1 MQNLNA
7 VLRAIPAPDADA
19 MARAQQHIDGLL
31 KPPGSLGRL
40 EALAVQ
46 LAGMPGLGGQ
56 PQVAKKALLV
66 MCADH
71 GVWDEGVA
79 ISPKAV
85 TAIQAA
91 NMTRGT
97 TGVCVLAAQAG
108 AKVHVIDVGI
118 DSEPL
123 PGVVNMRVARG
134 CGNIARG
141 PAMSREQGQELLLEV
156 MRYTR
161 ALAQE
166 GVTLF
171 GVGELGMANTTPAAA
186 IVSVL
191 TGSDAQEVVGIG
203 ANLPLAKVGNKV
215 EVVRRAIAVN
225 QPDPNDGLDVLS
237 KVGGFDLLGMTGV
250 MLGAASC
257 GLPVVLDGFLSYAAA
272 LAACQIAPEVKPYLI
287 PSHYSAEKG
296 ARIAL
301 AHLGLEPYL
310 NMGMRLGEGS
320 GAALAMALTSALSPV
335 PVAGYSIAF
344 IAACGGGV
352 SWLLVMTA
360 GGGFRHTQ
368 DRNKLILA
376 GIAFSAFCMALTRI
390 TLLLTEDH
398 AYGIFYWLA
407 GGVSHVRW
415 QEFWQLFP
423 MVAVALPV
431 VLLLANQLN
440 LLNVSDS
447 TARTLGVNLPKLR
460 LIINILVLLLVG
472 ACVSAACVI
481 VLKALAKKKSSD
493 AKADDELDLDFEIN

>member
-1 MQNLNA
+1 M
-7 VLRAIPAPDADA
+7 
-19 MARAQQHIDGLL
+19 
-31 KPPGSLGRL
+31 
-40 EALAVQ
+40 Q

-85 TAIQAA
+85 TAIRAA

-97 TGVCVLAAQAG
+97 TGVCVLAARAG

-123 PGVVNMRVARG
+123 PGVVDMRVARG

-161 ALAQE
+161 ALAWE

-250 MLGAASC
+250 MLGRRR
-257 GLPVVLDGFLSYAAA
+257 PVG
-272 LAACQIAPEVKPYLI
+272 C
-287 PSHYSAEKG
+287 
-296 ARIAL
+296 RWCW
-301 AHLGLEPYL
+301 
-310 NMGMRLGEGS
+310 M
-320 GAALAMALTSALSPV
+320 
-335 PVAGYSIAF
+335 
-344 IAACGGGV
+344 
-352 SWLLVMTA
+352 
-360 GGGFRHTQ
+360 
-368 DRNKLILA
+368 
-376 GIAFSAFCMALTRI
+376 AFSPTRRR
-390 TLLLTEDH
+390 
-398 AYGIFYWLA
+398 WRR
-407 GGVSHVRW
+407 VR
-415 QEFWQLFP
+415 
-423 MVAVALPV
+423 
-431 VLLLANQLN
+431 
-440 LLNVSDS
+440 
-447 TARTLGVNLPKLR
+447 
-460 LIINILVLLLVG
+460 
-472 ACVSAACVI
+472 
-481 VLKALAKKKSSD
+481 
-493 AKADDELDLDFEIN
+493 

>member
-1 MQNLNA
+1 Q
-7 VLRAIPAPDADA
+7 
-19 MARAQQHIDGLL
+19 
-31 KPPGSLGRL
+31 
-40 EALAVQ
+40 
-46 LAGMPGLGGQ
+46 
-56 PQVAKKALLV
+56 
-66 MCADH
+66 
-71 GVWDEGVA
+71 
-79 ISPKAV
+79 
-85 TAIQAA
+85 
-91 NMTRGT
+91 
-97 TGVCVLAAQAG
+97 
-108 AKVHVIDVGI
+108 VHVIDVGI

-186 IVSVL
+186 MVSVL

-215 EVVRRAIAVN
+215 EVVRRAIALN
-225 QPDPNDGLDVLS
+225 QPDPKDGLDVLS

-272 LAACQIAPEVKPYLI
+272 LAACRIAPAVKPYLI

-320 GAALAMALTSALSPV
+320 GAALAMPIV
-335 PVAGYSIAF
+335 E
-344 IAACGGGV
+344 AACAMYHRMG
-352 SWLLVMTA
+352 M
-360 GGGFRHTQ
+360 
-368 DRNKLILA
+368 LA
-376 GIAFSAFCMALTRI
+376 ASNI
-390 TLLLTEDH
+390 
-398 AYGIFYWLA
+398 
-407 GGVSHVRW
+407 V
-415 QEFWQLFP
+415 
-423 MVAVALPV
+423 
-431 VLLLANQLN
+431 
-440 LLNVSDS
+440 
-447 TARTLGVNLPKLR
+447 LPK
-460 LIINILVLLLVG
+460 G
-472 ACVSAACVI
+472 
-481 VLKALAKKKSSD
+481 
-493 AKADDELDLDFEIN
+493 